1 MIRWSHWVMWRRVCA
16 LLVVAGCWSDDPLVD
31 GELTG
36 DQLAYFRGKF
46 RHDHPLDPCEG
57 LGSGSACDAAAL
69 LGQEL
74 FFDCE
79 LSDAGS
85 GSGTGYVAFAG
96 TGKVSCATCHDPNG
110 YFIDT
115 RVPNSVSL
123 GQTNWTKRNAMTVL
137 DLQLKASVTDRF
149 TWDGSYRSAGDVVTL
164 AMTKAMSA
172 STDNIAYWLGK
183 QPQYTRLYQQAF
195 SRGNAYENAK
205 RAFEAYFYRL
215 EGTSAFDAYVAGDDR
230 ALSDQQKRGFGVF
243 VGRGTCVECH
253 SGPTLGDFVPRDTG
267 VAQTGS
273 ASDLGAGSADG
284 APADDGAFATPT
296 LRNIAMTGPYMH
308 AGQLA
313 TLGAVIDFYRRGGD
327 PAGYPGTR
335 DPRIQPLELSDDD
348 TADLEAFLQALTDA
362 PVDKKLRAALCPAGE
377 NVGLRCSDGCKDVAN
392 DPLNCGACGHAC
404 AGNCM
409 GGQCLQ

>member
-1 MIRWSHWVMWRRVCA
+1 MWRRVCA

-31 GELTG
+31 GELTA

-46 RHDHPLDPCEG
+46 HHDALDPCAAIDS
-57 LGSGSACDAAAL
+57 GSGTACDAAAL

-115 RVPNSVSL
+115 RMPNNVSH
-123 GQTNWTKRNAMTVL
+123 GQTSWTKRNAMTVL
-137 DLQLKASVTDRF
+137 DLQLKASQTNHF
-149 TWDGSYRSAGDVVTL
+149 TWDGSYATPGDVLTL
-164 AMTKAMSA
+164 ALKKAMSA
-172 STDNIAYWLGK
+172 STDNVAYWIQKEPL
-183 QPQYTRLYQQAF
+183 YTRLYQQAF
-195 SRGNAYENAK
+195 SSGDAYDNAK
-205 RAFEAYFYRL
+205 LAFEAYFSRL
-215 EGTSAFDAYVAGDDR
+215 AGTSAFDAYIDGDDS
-230 ALSDQQKRGFGVF
+230 ALTEQQKRGFGVF

-253 SGPTLGDFVPRDTG
+253 SGPTLGDFVPRNTG
-267 VAQTGS
+267 VAQAGS
-273 ASDLGAGSADG
+273 ASDLGAGTDDG
-284 APADDGAFATPT
+284 NPSDDGAFATPT

-313 TLGAVIDFYRRGGD
+313 TLDDVIDFYRRGGD
-327 PAGYPGTR
+327 ASGYPGTR

-348 TADLEAFLQALTDA
+348 AADLAAFLQALTDP
-362 PVDKKLRAALCPAGE
+362 PVDKTLRAALCPAGE

-392 DPLNCGACGHAC
+392 DPSNCGACGNVCPRDAGHT
-404 AGNCM
+404 GNCM
-409 GGQCLQ
+409 GGRCL